1 MSSYKNIVCI
11 FLLII
16 VIYIL
21 IHCVSNQVTEYFEQM
36 DPILTQ
42 IREKLLLL
50 DDGVSRLKFY
60 QGKKSYT
67 INKRKIYLCLKD
79 EKNEYYNFNMLM
91 YVAIH
96 ELAHVLCDEIGHT
109 AKFHRIFQELLDKA
123 EQIKIYDSSIP
134 IVSNYCG
141 HN

>member
-50 DDGVSRLKFY
+50 DSGVSRLKFY

-123 EQIKIYDSSIP
+123 EQIKIYDSSVP